1 MAITSTQLRAFLAVV
16 RTGSVTAAADE
27 LVVTQPSVSAAVSA
41 LSREVGAPLIE
52 RVGRNVQPT
61 AAGHAFTPYAAD
73 LLGLYEQGPRA
84 AREAASLVQKEVRL
98 AAVTTA
104 GEYLVP
110 SLVEIFSAT
119 DLGISLSVEVGNR
132 AQVFERVR
140 RHEADVGIGG
150 RPPRIGGIVGSFL
163 LDNPVVVIAS
173 PTDPLVQ
180 KPVVTL
186 DELGERTWLLREE
199 GSGTRVMTE
208 DFLARHELDVRR
220 LTMGSNGAIRQ
231 ATRAGMGIS
240 LQSLLAVDMDLEL
253 GTLAA
258 LRLED
263 EPGLGRAWYLLR
275 AAHGPTRPSVA
286 AFLDFIHGPD
296 GARALRRAHDMAAAI
311 PRQVA
316 GSSMG
321 RRRGGA
327 SPPATA
333 S

>member
-1 MAITSTQLRAFLAVV
+1 M
-16 RTGSVTAAADE
+16 TAAADE
-27 LVVTQPSVSAAVSA
+27 LIVTQPSVSAAVSA

-52 RVGRNVQPT
+52 RVGRSVQPT

-84 AREAASLVQKEVRL
+84 AREAAGLVHKEVRL

-110 SLVEIFSAT
+110 SLVEVFAAS

-140 RHEADVGIGG
+140 RHEADLGIGG
-150 RPPRIGGIVGSFL
+150 RPPRHGGIVGTFL

-173 PTDPLVQ
+173 PSDPLVA
-180 KPVVTL
+180 KPVVTI

-199 GSGTRVMTE
+199 GSGTRAMTE
-208 DFLARHELDVRR
+208 DFLAHHELDVRR

-231 ATRAGMGIS
+231 AARAGMGIS

-258 LRLED
+258 LRVD
-263 EPGLGRAWYLLR
+263 DKANLGRAWYLLR
-275 AAHGPTRPSVA
+275 AAQGPTRPSVA
-286 AFLDFIHGPD
+286 AFLDFLHGTD

-311 PRQVA
+311 PGRVA
-316 GSSMG
+316 GSGMG
-321 RRRGGA
+321 RTGSPSPRPAA
-327 SPPATA
+327 S
-333 S
+333 